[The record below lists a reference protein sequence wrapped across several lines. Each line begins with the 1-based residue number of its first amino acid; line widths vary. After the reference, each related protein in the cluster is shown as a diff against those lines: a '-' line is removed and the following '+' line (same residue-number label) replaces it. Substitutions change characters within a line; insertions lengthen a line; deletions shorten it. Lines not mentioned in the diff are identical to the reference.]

1 LVVVEVD
8 GEVMD
13 VEVASNGGQA
23 VRHSSSAN
31 EALVD
36 VGGEGWIAFL

>member
-1 LVVVEVD
+1 
-8 GEVMD
+8 
-13 VEVASNGGQA
+13 

-36 VGGEGWIAFL
+36 VGGDGWIAFLWRHVFQAEKVKLS